1 MKQCKLLIFLFAL
14 CTVNLTTLF
23 GQLQLECI
31 GTTSAK
37 VQNDPLKFGAID
49 FIKDNGFTDSLGNF
63 VESDFELELR
73 DANDNI
79 VSNYFPPVAYNRLL
93 TYKVIHIVTQQSCQG
108 SLIIIGSS
116 GSQPI
121 LCEDNRHYSIS
132 PGQTL
137 EMFASNF
144 LPWDNVQ
151 NEWFDLEIKDS
162 NGQVVAENN
171 INYSTNTRTYQ
182 ATVIEKATQNKC
194 WTDFMVSPKTPSNA
208 TAICDEIVTFSL
220 NQFGRATIVAKAID
234 DGSTNYV
241 SLSLSR
247 TDYYCDDIN
256 KISHVKLYAT
266 GSDNIISQCTCEVH
280 VYDKFAPVISMKN
293 NINVQITSLQPLK
306 ITPELIADY
315 YDNCELVSVQVIP
328 EFITCSSPNPTLVR
342 LVIKDKSGATVSG
355 STNVSYTIPNTT
367 NSLVCNDVI
376 TVEVNPFS
384 PIGITPSMVLE
395 GSYNCGADLEVTL
408 SYNNVNYTKPEVTW
422 SDGGKTLL
430 YKVTDKSTGNS
441 CWGTIKVE
449 KSENCT
455 QTFRVCD
462 TRCHGG
468 DLG

>member
-79 VSNYFPPVAYNRLL
+79 VSNYFPPVTFNKLL

-108 SLIIIGSS
+108 SLIIIGTS

-121 LCEDNRHYSIS
+121 LCEASRHYSIS

-220 NQFGRATIVAKAID
+220 K
-234 DGSTNYV
+234 
-241 SLSLSR
+241 
-247 TDYYCDDIN
+247 
-256 KISHVKLYAT
+256 
-266 GSDNIISQCTCEVH
+266 
-280 VYDKFAPVISMKN
+280 
-293 NINVQITSLQPLK
+293 
-306 ITPELIADY
+306 
-315 YDNCELVSVQVIP
+315 
-328 EFITCSSPNPTLVR
+328 
-342 LVIKDKSGATVSG
+342 
-355 STNVSYTIPNTT
+355 
-367 NSLVCNDVI
+367 
-376 TVEVNPFS
+376 
-384 PIGITPSMVLE
+384 
-395 GSYNCGADLEVTL
+395 
-408 SYNNVNYTKPEVTW
+408 W
-422 SDGGKTLL
+422 
-430 YKVTDKSTGNS
+430 
-441 CWGTIKVE
+441 
-449 KSENCT
+449 
-455 QTFRVCD
+455 
-462 TRCHGG
+462 
-468 DLG
+468 